1 MNFYRLDPAHF
12 YTKPGLS
19 WNAALWMTGVKLEL
33 LTEEGMHLIV
43 EEGVRGGVST
53 IIKRHAKANNKYMG
67 ENFDREAESVYLL
80 DLDANNLYGW
90 AKSQSLPTD
99 DLRWVLD
106 EEIEELQANI
116 MKLDQDSERGYILEV
131 DLEIPEDKHDFFNQ
145 YVPAPEH
152 VEINISMLSPAN
164 KECLRKLDMKHTKG
178 KKLIPNLHN
187 KKKYVLHYRAL
198 QCYLELGLKL
208 KNWLKNYIDF
218 NTEERKRAKNTF
230 EKNFFKLMN
239 NSVFGK
245 TIENLRNRTD
255 IELVNNARRLEKV
268 LCKPSA
274 ESFHRFNDHL
284 VGVRK
289 KIASTQNE

>member
-1 MNFYRLDPAHF
+1 
-12 YTKPGLS
+12 
-19 WNAALWMTGVKLEL
+19 
-33 LTEEGMHLIV
+33 
-43 EEGVRGGVST
+43 
-53 IIKRHAKANNKYMG
+53 MG

-90 AKSQSLPTD
+90 AMSQSLPTD
-99 DLRWVLD
+99 DFRWVLD

-145 YVPAPEH
+145 YVPAAEH
-152 VEINISMLSPAN
+152 VEVNISMLSPAN

-208 KNWLKNYIDF
+208 TKIHRAIHFNQSPWLKNYIDF
-218 NTEERKRAKNTF
+218 NTEQRKRAKNTF

-268 LCKPSA
+268 LCKPSV

-289 KIASTQNE
+289 NLAVLKMNRPIYAGMAILDLSKVLMYNFTTKC